1 MLPLIQQ
8 NAARLKALQ
17 AKVHRTYRSRSQ
29 SQRDYEAWEEACQRF
44 HAEYDSLAFPGGL
57 TRGLELIR
65 QSDHPTIEMA
75 LCYLEDPPYCYRSQ
89 YVATDLRRAINKATL
104 QEPLA
109 SRYANWKKKKAIKKR
124 SKIDQLYGAECNYTQ
139 GSKDN

>member
-1 MLPLIQQ
+1 MLPIIQQ
-8 NAARLKALQ
+8 NAARLKALY
-17 AKVHRTYRSRSQ
+17 AEVNRTVQSRSQ

-57 TRGLELIR
+57 TKGLELIR

-75 LCYLEDPPYCYRSQ
+75 LRYLEDPPYCYRSQ
-89 YVATDLRRAINKATL
+89 YVATYLRRAINKATL

-109 SRYANWKKKKAIKKR
+109 TRFAKWKEGKR
-124 SKIDQLYGAECNYTQ
+124 
-139 GSKDN
+139 

>member
-1 MLPLIQQ
+1 MIQQ
-8 NAARLKALQ
+8 NAARLKALY
-17 AKVHRTYRSRSQ
+17 AEVNRTVQSRSQ
-29 SQRDYEAWEEACQRF
+29 SQRDYEAWREACGKF
-44 HAEYDSLAFPGGL
+44 HEQYDSLAFPGGL
-57 TRGLELIR
+57 ARGLELIR

-109 SRYANWKKKKAIKKR
+109 SRYANWKAMKAAQKSARKNR
-124 SKIDQLYGAECNYTQ
+124 S
-139 GSKDN
+139 

>member
-8 NAARLKALQ
+8 NATRLKALH
-17 AKVHRTYRSRSQ
+17 AEVHRTHRRRSQ
-29 SQRDYEAWEEACQRF
+29 SQRDYEAWEAACREF
-44 HAEYDSLAFPGGL
+44 HAQYDSLAFPGGL
-57 TRGLELIR
+57 TRGLEKIR

-75 LCYLEDPPYCYRSQ
+75 LRYLEDPPYCYRSQ

-109 SRYANWKKKKAIKKR
+109 TRFAEWKAMKAAQKPARRNR
-124 SKIDQLYGAECNYTQ
+124 S
-139 GSKDN
+139 